1 MFGVDEDSLSAM
13 FKRII
18 KEESFSRKLEL
29 NGLFH
34 SYFEMTLAKPGSIDY
49 PFDSLKHVGRILSR
63 DKMVRVIT
71 WNIPQAGGLQSYFG
85 FVQVR
90 GRDGQCK
97 LHRLIDARELVV
109 DPMNQRLAPDC
120 WLGALYYDII
130 DIEHGGI
137 PMYILLGFDFNNIL
151 TSKKVI
157 EVVSIDAQGVP
168 SFGYPIFRVDEST
181 LSRIVFEYS
190 ARVVMNLKYLHDA
203 KMIVFDHLAPSRND
217 FTGNFQFYGPD
228 FTYDGFKYNKGY
240 MDYVRNVDMRNPRR
254 EKPKSNDAFEKLPEP
269 GFLYKPKA
277 ATAKATGK

>member
-13 FKRII
+13 FKTIV

-29 NGLFH
+29 NKIFH
-34 SYFEMTLAKPGSIDY
+34 GYFELTLAKPGSIDY

-71 WNIPQAGGLQSYFG
+71 WNIPQAGGHQSYFG

-90 GRDGQCK
+90 GREGQCK
-97 LHRLIDARELVV
+97 LHRLVDARESVM

-130 DIEHGGI
+130 DIEQGGTTK
-137 PMYILLGFDFNNIL
+137 YILLGFDFNNIL

-157 EVVSIDAQGVP
+157 EVLSIDTQGAL
-168 SFGYPIFRVDEST
+168 SFGYPLFRVDQST

-190 ARVVMNLKYLHDA
+190 ARVAMNLKYLHDA

-228 FTYDGFKYNKGY
+228 FTFDGFKYDKGY
-240 MDYVRNVDMRNPRR
+240 MVYVRDVDMRNPRS
-254 EKPKSNDAFEKLPEP
+254 EKPKSKDAFQKLPEP
-269 GFLYKPKA
+269 GFLYKPNA
-277 ATAKATGK
+277 AKGKATGK